1 MCCREELLA
10 TALAE
15 FVLACP
21 DAEPHCRPES
31 DVVSLNDL
39 IAALPAD
46 LPDLHIETDRW

>member
-15 FVLACP
+15 FAGVSGRRTALPAK
-21 DAEPHCRPES
+21 S